1 MKLKIPLLIC
11 CFFNLALIADT
22 QIEEIITTGSIL
34 NNPVEN
40 SSPLDIIDQG
50 DLDDLNI
57 ITIGEIS
64 KYISSSTGSQF
75 QTNALDG
82 TDQGMSSITLRGLDH
97 TSTLVLINSKRQT
110 SAGTTS
116 NEGEG
121 YVDINIIPQIALKQV
136 HILKEGA
143 TAAYGSDAISGVVNF
158 LTQDDFEGVK
168 LNLNQQKTTNF
179 NQRDSSLGIL
189 FGKKYDGGSW

>member
-97 TSTLVLINSKRQT
+97 TLR
-110 SAGTTS
+110 
-116 NEGEG
+116 
-121 YVDINIIPQIALKQV
+121 
-136 HILKEGA
+136 
-143 TAAYGSDAISGVVNF
+143 
-158 LTQDDFEGVK
+158 
-168 LNLNQQKTTNF
+168 
-179 NQRDSSLGIL
+179 
-189 FGKKYDGGSW
+189 